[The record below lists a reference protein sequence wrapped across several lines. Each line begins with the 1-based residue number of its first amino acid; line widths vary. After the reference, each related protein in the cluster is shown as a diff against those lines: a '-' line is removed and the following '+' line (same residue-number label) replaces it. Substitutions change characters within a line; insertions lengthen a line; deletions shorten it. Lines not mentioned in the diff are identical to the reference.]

1 MNMMLCT
8 KCGMQI
14 LIIFKCFL
22 KYVKESLVH
31 LHWMQMNTWQK
42 IDTTKCSTQLI
53 YFMYVHAQAVSPGD
67 MIFTIED

>member
-14 LIIFKCFL
+14 LITFKWFL
-22 KYVKESLVH
+22 KYVKESLVY
-31 LHWMQMNTWQK
+31 LHWMQMNIWQK
-42 IDTTKCSTQLI
+42 FNTKCSTQLI

-67 MIFTIED
+67 TIFTIED